1 MNTQPVPPSSRPLEL
16 ERHQKGNEM
25 STAVTGLHELRRR
38 VATRLREVLNMAR
51 SLARSRL
58 LAAGRAYLAR
68 LSLLIAAG
76 TITL

>member
-1 MNTQPVPPSSRPLEL
+1 
-16 ERHQKGNEM
+16 M